1 MSQPILPSD
10 PTLIRDAA
18 TIILLRQ
25 IDNQTRVLMGQRGK
39 TAAFMPGKV
48 VFPGGAV
55 DRQDFNATAPREPDG
70 MSTTCRTR
78 LAVEATPELASAI
91 LVAARRELVEETGL
105 TLSACASMRFVFR
118 AITPPKHTRRFDA
131 RFLMC
136 NAEDVIEDLDDFS
149 RAEDE
154 LAHLQWVSVTEALSL
169 DLPFVTRIV
178 LAEIKDLALS
188 QTPPDEVPFYDHRGL
203 FGQIVSIC

>member
-1 MSQPILPSD
+1 MTQPISPSD

-25 IDNQTRVLMGQRGK
+25 IDNQMRVLMGQRGK
-39 TAAFMPGKV
+39 TAAFMPGKF

-55 DRQDFNATAPREPDG
+55 DRQDFKTTAPRGSEG

-105 TLSACASMRFVFR
+105 TLSACARMRFVFR
-118 AITPPKHTRRFDA
+118 AITPPKRTRRFDA

-136 NAEDVIEDLDDFS
+136 NAEDVIENLDDFS

-154 LAHLQWVSVTEALSL
+154 LAHLQWVSLTEALSL

-188 QTPPDEVPFYDHRGL
+188 QTSPDEVPFYDHRGPI
-203 FGQIVSIC
+203 GQIVSIR